1 MVGAIIQS
9 TEQPYTA
16 ARAATTLTVLAVL
29 SPIAGMAVEMTLAWR
44 FGASGTVDAFRIA
57 SLLLIFGNQL
67 FIGQLLPNII
77 VPLFSEL
84 RAKGSE
90 EEGWRLAFSL
100 GGILGVVSLLFVSWV
115 WFNPEALVDLLG
127 PGLSGRGKADALL
140 LVPYFSL
147 VFALMV
153 WSGVMSGVLQVYR
166 TFWIPSVSQLITNLF
181 VIISIFAVGAE
192 WGSSSLALGV
202 LSGALAASGL
212 HLYFLIRIA
221 RVSIVRLGACL
232 KLGPWDGVI
241 KAARLSVPLVAM
253 ILMVQW
259 GTIVI
264 NRVLSELPPGTLA
277 DFGYA
282 WKLLLLMGILP
293 TSLATIIFPALSD
306 AQAGN
311 SPAEFSRLVTRAI
324 RMTLLL
330 AIPVAAVLFVMRG
343 PLISLMFARGAM
355 SSGAVTETSQLF
367 GVLLV
372 GAPAG
377 ALMAILYKVAFSM
390 QDTKSPAIAVF
401 ISTLVIT
408 WLVPYAAGVA
418 GAMGVGWAYN
428 TILWGSGL
436 GLFAYQAWRFQ
447 VMDVWNIIRYLGHLA
462 VLCIGIVLSAVVI
475 RTLFELNTAAA
486 ESMTLVE
493 LSVITLISIL
503 VVYGLSQLLGIS
515 ESSEIWNY
523 CRWQLQRITL
533 IKKIIPTGEK

>member
-1 MVGAIIQS
+1 VVGAIIQS

-29 SPIAGMAVEMTLAWR
+29 SPIVGMAVEMTLAWR

-67 FIGQLLPNII
+67 FIGQLLPNVI

-115 WFNPEALVDLLG
+115 WLNPEALVDLLG

-147 VFALMV
+147 VLVLMV

-181 VIISIFAVGAE
+181 VVVSIFAVGAE
-192 WGSSSLALGV
+192 WGSSSLSLGV

-221 RVSIVRLGACL
+221 RVSIVRVGACL

-241 KAARLSVPLVAM
+241 KAARLSIPLVAM
-253 ILMVQW
+253 ILIAQW
-259 GTIVI
+259 GSIVI

-282 WKLLLLMGILP
+282 WKLLLLVGILP

-306 AQAGN
+306 AQASN
-311 SPAEFSRLVTRAI
+311 NPTEFFRLVTRAV

-355 SSGAVTETSQLF
+355 SSGAVAEISQLF

-372 GAPAG
+372 GAPAS
-377 ALMAILYKVAFSM
+377 ALMAILFKVAFSM

-401 ISTLVIT
+401 ISALVIT
-408 WLVPYAAGVA
+408 WLVPYAAGVT
-418 GAMGVGWAYN
+418 GAIGVAWAYN
-428 TILWGSGL
+428 TVLWGGGL
-436 GLFAYQAWRFQ
+436 GLFAYQAWRFR
-447 VMDVWNIIRYLGHLA
+447 VMDVCNVVRYLGHLA

-475 RTLFELNTAAA
+475 RTLFELNTAPAV
-486 ESMTLVE
+486 SMTLIE
-493 LSVITLISIL
+493 LNVITLISIL
-503 VVYGLSQLLGIS
+503 VSYGLSQLLGIS
-515 ESSEIWNY
+515 ESSEIRDY
-523 CRWQLQRITL
+523 CRWQLQRVSSIR
-533 IKKIIPTGEK
+533 KR